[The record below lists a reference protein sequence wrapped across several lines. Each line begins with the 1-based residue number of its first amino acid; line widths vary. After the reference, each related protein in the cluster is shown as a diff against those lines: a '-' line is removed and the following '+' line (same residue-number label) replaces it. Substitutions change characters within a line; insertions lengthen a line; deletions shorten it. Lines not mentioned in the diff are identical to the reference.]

1 MTRSCKNNIVDIGQV
16 VLWSG
21 EDRKRIDN
29 AQDAEDQQD
38 EAYDKA
44 HDLNAAWILLDVG
57 LTRERHLEGQV
68 HFLWYIKSCHQ
79 MTKPDMLHPALISK
93 NPVLAFSEA
102 TWAPCCAA
110 CCAAAVAICRCSS
123 AAGSLEGWPYIC
135 GWALAMAS
143 RMEANGRS
151 WRTQKARK
159 VRSDLIGVEGFLL
172 RHFRDHL

>member
-57 LTRERHLEGQV
+57 LTRE
-68 HFLWYIKSCHQ
+68 
-79 MTKPDMLHPALISK
+79 T
-93 NPVLAFSEA
+93 N
-102 TWAPCCAA
+102 
-110 CCAAAVAICRCSS
+110 
-123 AAGSLEGWPYIC
+123 
-135 GWALAMAS
+135 
-143 RMEANGRS
+143 
-151 WRTQKARK
+151 
-159 VRSDLIGVEGFLL
+159 
-172 RHFRDHL
+172 